1 MIMGNTKE
9 ITAKKTHYCVEGFD
23 EPCFEVSNGFVTIR
37 IAPYYHY
44 IGANTLMVTE
54 YIDGDYNSSEELRGD
69 FQSLTEADAIRIAKE
84 YSAYL

>member
-23 EPCFEVSNGFVTIR
+23 EPCFEVSNGFTTIR

-44 IGANTLMVTE
+44 IGSDSLMITE
-54 YIDGDYNSSEELRGD
+54 FIDGEYNSSEEWRGD
-69 FQSLTEADAIRIAKE
+69 FESLTKADAIRIAKE
-84 YSAYL
+84 YSACL